1 MSLSDKDS
9 RPAPANPGSSPSSA
23 VEEAWGT
30 IFTPHGE
37 STLHSFERAKTT
49 QWTPEE
55 VAAYL
60 DKVKARA
67 TEMASAVINSAK
79 VDAAGI
85 LAQAETVKAEAAT
98 ALNKAQADAVTI
110 AEEAR
115 KEAYDKGYAQGH
127 EEAYAKTLA
136 DADEEL
142 QTLRSNMADAV
153 SGVLS
158 SIEGQCAHIF
168 SVWREDLIAVCRL
181 AVEKT
186 VPVLLSEERASLLA
200 TLFAQSVAS
209 LEKHR
214 RFVIRVNPEDE
225 QVIADIIETTQ
236 SKYPDV
242 SIWQVQ
248 ADPQIEPGGL
258 IVENESSLAE
268 SRVSSRRA
276 AVDSVLDHL
285 TLPDRHEP

>member
-9 RPAPANPGSSPSSA
+9 LSLDNAGTSQGAA
-23 VEEAWGT
+23 VEETWGT
-30 IFTPHGE
+30 IFTPNGE

-49 QWTPEE
+49 QWTQEE

-60 DKVKARA
+60 GKVKSRA
-67 TEMASAVINSAK
+67 IEMASAVISEAK
-79 VDAAGI
+79 
-85 LAQAETVKAEAAT
+85 TEAAT
-98 ALNKAQADAVTI
+98 ILSQAEAVKTEAAACLGKAKSDAVAI

-115 KEAYDKGYAQGH
+115 KEAYEKGYAQGH

-142 QTLRSNMADAV
+142 QTLRLNMADAV
-153 SGVLS
+153 SGVLA

-181 AVEKT
+181 AVEQT
-186 VPVLLSEERASLLA
+186 VPVILSEERANLLA
-200 TLFAQSVAS
+200 TLFTQSVAS

-225 QVIADIIETTQ
+225 PVISDIIETTKA
-236 SKYPDV
+236 KYTDV

-248 ADPQIEPGGL
+248 ADPLIEPGGL

-285 TLPDRHEP
+285 TLPERHEP